1 MADDPSK
8 LDISD
13 EMIAERRGGSGKM
26 PEDMPK
32 WMSLLITKIDLFSK
46 WVGNVVCWITIP
58 LILGMVYEVF
68 ARKLFLAPT
77 IWAYDMSRF
86 LYGALF
92 MLGAGYAL
100 SKGVHIRADFLYRNF
115 KIKTQGLIDFWLYLL
130 FYFPGLIVFLYM
142 TVGFVVE
149 SIQRG
154 EKGMDTAWMP
164 LMWPI
169 KMCLLIGIIFLLIQG
184 ISELLKSYWAA
195 KKGQWPGEK
204 K

>member
-1 MADDPSK
+1 MADQRSK

-26 PEDMPK
+26 PEDMPT
-32 WMSLLITKIDLFSK
+32 WMAKSIINIDKFSK
-46 WVGNVVCWITIP
+46 WIGSVVCWILMP
-58 LILGMVYEVF
+58 LIFAMTYEVL

-77 IWAYDMSRF
+77 IWAYDISRF

-100 SKGVHIRADFLYRNF
+100 SRGVHIRADFLYRNF
-115 KIKTQGLIDFWLYLL
+115 KIKNQGLIDFWLYLL

-142 TVGFVVE
+142 TFGFVLE

-154 EKGMDTAWMP
+154 ERGMDTTWMP
-164 LMWPI
+164 YMWPI
-169 KMCLLIGIIFLLIQG
+169 KTCLLIGIIFLLIQG
-184 ISELLKSYWAA
+184 FSELLKSYWAA
-195 KKGQWPGEK
+195 KKGEWPGEDK
-204 K
+204 

>member
-1 MADDPSK
+1 MTEEPSK

-13 EMIAERRGGSGKM
+13 EMIAERRGGSGNM
-26 PEDMPK
+26 PEEMPS
-32 WMSLLITKIDLFSK
+32 WMASTIINIDKFSK
-46 WVGNVVCWITIP
+46 WVGSIVCWITIP
-58 LILGMVYEVF
+58 LIFAMTYEVF
-68 ARKLFLAPT
+68 ARKLFNAPT
-77 IWAYDMSRF
+77 YWAYDISRF

-115 KIKTQGLIDFWLYLL
+115 KTKNQGLIDFWLYIL
-130 FYFPGLIVFLYM
+130 FYFPGLTVFLYM

-164 LMWPI
+164 FMWPI
-169 KMCLLIGIIFLLIQG
+169 KSCLLVGIIFLLIQG
-184 ISELLKSYWAA
+184 ISEVLKSYWAA
-195 KKGQWPGEK
+195 KKGQWPGEDK
-204 K
+204 